1 MRWLSRL
8 AERIANYVMRKARF
22 NSGVSAR
29 EFDAWKRE
37 YKQDFGKDFKEKNT

>member
-1 MRWLSRL
+1 MKWLFQL
-8 AERIANYVMRKARF
+8 AEKVAHYVIRKAQT
-22 NSGVSAR
+22 NSNISAR